1 MTVAYASA
9 FTSGTLKVKANNCS
23 GSSSDKSLTIAK
35 QVAPATPGNISGAAA
50 PCKNSTQ
57 TYSTS
62 AVSGATSYTWTLP
75 TGVSFVSGTPQTGT
89 SIQVVVANTFSSGT
103 LSVKANNCGG
113 SSSNRTKALTG
124 QAAPTAPGTITGPNS
139 VTQNTAN
146 NTFSVSNVAGMTYN
160 WSVPAGCT
168 ITLGQG
174 TSSIKVTWGTVAGNV
189 SVTRNNGCGNSVAS
203 NKAVSV
209 KRSEEAEADAGMEGA
224 RTEETVETLVT
235 TADEL
240 SAIAVYPNP
249 TTGEARIT
257 FNTTSAGK
265 YALSIVDLQGRV
277 INSTSGAAIEGNN
290 NIDINLSNCSN
301 GVYMIHL
308 MHNDSLQ
315 TLRVVKM

>member
-1 MTVAYASA
+1 
-9 FTSGTLKVKANNCS
+9 LKVKANNCS

-35 QVAPATPGNISGAAA
+35 QVAPATPGNISGASA
-50 PCKNSTQ
+50 PCKGSTQ

-62 AVSGATSYTWTLP
+62 AVSSATSYTWTLP
-75 TGVSFVSGTPQTGT
+75 TGVSFVSGTSQTGT
-89 SIQVVVANTFSSGT
+89 SIQVVVASTFNSGT

-124 QAAPTAPGTITGPNS
+124 QSAPTAPGTISGPNS

-174 TSSIKVTWGTVAGNV
+174 TSSIKVTWGTVAGTV

-203 NKAVSV
+203 TKSVSV
-209 KRSEEAEADAGMEGA
+209 RRSEEAEADAGIESA

-235 TADEL
+235 STDAL
-240 SAIAVYPNP
+240 NAIAVYPNP

-265 YALSIVDLQGRV
+265 YAISIVDLQGRV

-301 GVYMIHL
+301 GVYMIHF